1 MNNQLI
7 EKTPPKMM
15 NWKVL
20 LTILTLAATLMSS
33 SYTMLIPFLPV
44 YLTKELG
51 VTEHVNLWSGAVF
64 SVTFLVSTFM
74 APIWGAMSDKGSR
87 KLMAIRSA
95 VLLSLAYT
103 LGGLVQ
109 TPTQLFF
116 VRVLQGIAAGLWPAL
131 LAIMSSNC
139 PQQKLGISMGIMQ
152 GAVTAGGAALF
163 TITMVIILFVKDPPR
178 KAAPKAAKAEE
189 KKEKKP
195 SLFKM
200 PVIRGLLISACL
212 TQVSITL
219 AMPIFTFYV
228 AFLQG
233 SEDNIVALSGYVFA
247 VLGIAGVIASPLWGW
262 VGQTFSFKPVLLASM
277 LFAGLFAVISAIP
290 STLDPFIVLR
300 FIGGLA
306 FAGVFPSINALLTRY
321 TPSTERGRAF
331 GISFSFQQAGSIIG
345 PLAGGAIASLL
356 SLRATMIAAG
366 IVQIIAFA
374 YLWTKRKEFI
384 ENTAT
389 PAQGIPKSS
398 VTRSQERKTEE
409 VKQS

>member
-152 GAVTAGGAALF
+152 GAVTAGG
-163 TITMVIILFVKDPPR
+163 V
-178 KAAPKAAKAEE
+178 
-189 KKEKKP
+189 
-195 SLFKM
+195 
-200 PVIRGLLISACL
+200 
-212 TQVSITL
+212 
-219 AMPIFTFYV
+219 
-228 AFLQG
+228 
-233 SEDNIVALSGYVFA
+233 
-247 VLGIAGVIASPLWGW
+247 
-262 VGQTFSFKPVLLASM
+262 
-277 LFAGLFAVISAIP
+277 
-290 STLDPFIVLR
+290 
-300 FIGGLA
+300 
-306 FAGVFPSINALLTRY
+306 
-321 TPSTERGRAF
+321 
-331 GISFSFQQAGSIIG
+331 IG
-345 PLAGGAIASLL
+345 PLIGGVLA
-356 SLRATMIAAG
+356 
-366 IVQIIAFA
+366 
-374 YLWTKRKEFI
+374 
-384 ENTAT
+384 
-389 PAQGIPKSS
+389 
-398 VTRSQERKTEE
+398 
-409 VKQS
+409 

>member
-1 MNNQLI
+1 
-7 EKTPPKMM
+7 M
-15 NWKVL
+15 NWKML

-152 GAVTAGGAALF
+152 GAVTAGGVIGPLIGGVLAQYFGMRTSFFFGGAALF

-262 VGQTFSFKPVLLASM
+262 VGQTFSFKPV
-277 LFAGLFAVISAIP
+277 V
-290 STLDPFIVLR
+290 
-300 FIGGLA
+300 
-306 FAGVFPSINALLTRY
+306 
-321 TPSTERGRAF
+321 
-331 GISFSFQQAGSIIG
+331 
-345 PLAGGAIASLL
+345 
-356 SLRATMIAAG
+356 
-366 IVQIIAFA
+366 
-374 YLWTKRKEFI
+374 
-384 ENTAT
+384 
-389 PAQGIPKSS
+389 
-398 VTRSQERKTEE
+398 
-409 VKQS
+409 

>member
-116 VRVLQGIAAGLWPAL
+116 AVFCRAL
-131 LAIMSSNC
+131 L
-139 PQQKLGISMGIMQ
+139 
-152 GAVTAGGAALF
+152 
-163 TITMVIILFVKDPPR
+163 
-178 KAAPKAAKAEE
+178 
-189 KKEKKP
+189 
-195 SLFKM
+195 
-200 PVIRGLLISACL
+200 
-212 TQVSITL
+212 QVSGPRCSPSCRRTARSRSL
-219 AMPIFTFYV
+219 
-228 AFLQG
+228 AFL
-233 SEDNIVALSGYVFA
+233 
-247 VLGIAGVIASPLWGW
+247 WG
-262 VGQTFSFKPVLLASM
+262 LC
-277 LFAGLFAVISAIP
+277 
-290 STLDPFIVLR
+290 
-300 FIGGLA
+300 
-306 FAGVFPSINALLTRY
+306 
-321 TPSTERGRAF
+321 RG
-331 GISFSFQQAGSIIG
+331 
-345 PLAGGAIASLL
+345 P
-356 SLRATMIAAG
+356 
-366 IVQIIAFA
+366 
-374 YLWTKRKEFI
+374 
-384 ENTAT
+384 
-389 PAQGIPKSS
+389 
-398 VTRSQERKTEE
+398 
-409 VKQS
+409 

>member
-152 GAVTAGGAALF
+152 GAVTAGG
-163 TITMVIILFVKDPPR
+163 V
-178 KAAPKAAKAEE
+178 
-189 KKEKKP
+189 
-195 SLFKM
+195 
-200 PVIRGLLISACL
+200 
-212 TQVSITL
+212 
-219 AMPIFTFYV
+219 
-228 AFLQG
+228 
-233 SEDNIVALSGYVFA
+233 
-247 VLGIAGVIASPLWGW
+247 
-262 VGQTFSFKPVLLASM
+262 
-277 LFAGLFAVISAIP
+277 
-290 STLDPFIVLR
+290 
-300 FIGGLA
+300 
-306 FAGVFPSINALLTRY
+306 
-321 TPSTERGRAF
+321 
-331 GISFSFQQAGSIIG
+331 IG
-345 PLAGGAIASLL
+345 PDRRCSCSVFRYAHVFLFRRRGAFHDNNGHHSFREGSAEKGGPES
-356 SLRATMIAAG
+356 G
-366 IVQIIAFA
+366 
-374 YLWTKRKEFI
+374 K
-384 ENTAT
+384 
-389 PAQGIPKSS
+389 G
-398 VTRSQERKTEE
+398 
-409 VKQS
+409 

>member
-116 VRVLQGIAAGLWPAL
+116 VRVLQGIATGLWPAL

-152 GAVTAGGAALF
+152 GAVTAGGVIGPLIGGVLAQYFGMRTSFFFGGAALF

-247 VLGIAGVIASPLWGW
+247 VLGIAGVIASPLWAGW
-262 VGQTFSFKPVLLASM
+262 VRLSALNRCFSPQCFLPAFLQLS
-277 LFAGLFAVISAIP
+277 P
-290 STLDPFIVLR
+290 R
-300 FIGGLA
+300 FQ
-306 FAGVFPSINALLTRY
+306 ALLTR
-321 TPSTERGRAF
+321 S
-331 GISFSFQQAGSIIG
+331 SFSG
-345 PLAGGAIASLL
+345 L
-356 SLRATMIAAG
+356 SA
-366 IVQIIAFA
+366 V
-374 YLWTKRKEFI
+374 
-384 ENTAT
+384 
-389 PAQGIPKSS
+389 
-398 VTRSQERKTEE
+398 
-409 VKQS
+409 